1 MRVTPIDT
9 RTSAV
14 LDLMRW
20 VAALVVVLTHVNDQ
34 VFLSMAET
42 PAESRTLAFMAWKL
56 ISASGNEAV
65 IVFFVISGYLVGG
78 AALAEFLRDGDIKL
92 SNYLLRR
99 CARLYTVLVPALV
112 IGAVLDIAGS
122 QLSGGGHV
130 YAERLHHLTLAG
142 FLGNLVYLQNIIVET
157 FGTNDALWSLTNE
170 FFYYLMCGVFLYALS
185 KNRRPLQRL
194 GLLALLGAIS
204 WLVFP
209 KILLFGTLWLL
220 GMALRVLPLRRT
232 LPIALAVGQFL
243 LVLVVIRVF
252 FEWEWRDTLAAH
264 YLVSLGAAVSCALL
278 IASLQARASNDSRA
292 LPRLVRHPFNRFA
305 ADFSYT
311 LYATH
316 FPFIMFVIA
325 VSETLFGRG
334 WRSAYTG
341 GWELGLVLM
350 LILAVMVYAWL
361 MFLAFESR
369 TRLVYL
375 WLRSLRDSLR
385 VMLRPVRRDGA
396 PPGGPTRPAVQAA
409 GTIPQIGSGADAP

>member
-1 MRVTPIDT
+1 MRVTPIDE

-14 LDLMRW
+14 LDVMRW
-20 VAALVVVLTHVNDQ
+20 VAALVVVLTHINDQ

-42 PAESRTLAFMAWKL
+42 PEESRTLAFMAWKL

-92 SNYLLRR
+92 SNYMLKR
-99 CARLYTVLVPALV
+99 CARLYTVLIPALV
-112 IGAVLDIAGS
+112 IGATLDIVGS
-122 QLSGGGHV
+122 QLSGGESV
-130 YAERLHHLTLAG
+130 YADRLHHLTVAG
-142 FLGNLVYLQNIIVET
+142 FLGNLFYLQNIFVET

-170 FFYYLMCGVFLYALS
+170 FFYYVMCGVFLYALS

-194 GLLALLGAIS
+194 GLFTLLGGIA
-204 WLVFP
+204 WLIFP

-232 LPIALAVGQFL
+232 LPIVVSAGQFL
-243 LVLVVIRVF
+243 ITLLVIRVF

-264 YLVSLGAAVSCALL
+264 YMVSLAAAVSFSLL
-278 IASLQARASNDSRA
+278 VASLQARPSNDSRA
-292 LPRLVRHPFNRFA
+292 LPWLVRHPFNKFA

-316 FPFIMFVIA
+316 FPFIMFVLA
-325 VSETLFGRG
+325 VSESLFGWG
-334 WRSAYTG
+334 WRSAYTS
-341 GWELGLVLM
+341 GWELGIVLL
-350 LILAVMVYAWL
+350 LIVAVMVYAWL

-369 TRLVYL
+369 TRTVYE
-375 WLRSLRDSLR
+375 WLRSLRDSLQAQ
-385 VMLRPVRRDGA
+385 LRQRLARRNDEPLGQ
-396 PPGGPTRPAVQAA
+396 VNE
-409 GTIPQIGSGADAP
+409 I

>member
-1 MRVTPIDT
+1 MRVTPIDE

-14 LDLMRW
+14 LDIMRW
-20 VAALVVVLTHVNDQ
+20 VAALVVVLTHINDQ

-42 PAESRTLAFMAWKL
+42 PEESRTLAFMAWKL

-92 SNYLLRR
+92 SNYMLKR
-99 CARLYTVLVPALV
+99 CARLYTVLIPALV
-112 IGAVLDIAGS
+112 IGATLDIVGS
-122 QLSGGGHV
+122 QLSGGESV
-130 YAERLHHLTLAG
+130 YADRLHHLTVAG
-142 FLGNLVYLQNIIVET
+142 FLGNLFYLQNIFVET

-170 FFYYLMCGVFLYALS
+170 FFYYVMCGVFLYALS

-194 GLLALLGAIS
+194 GLFTLLGGIA
-204 WLVFP
+204 WLIFP

-232 LPIALAVGQFL
+232 LPIVVSAGQFL
-243 LVLVVIRVF
+243 ITLLVIRVF

-264 YLVSLGAAVSCALL
+264 YMVSLAAAVSFSLL
-278 IASLQARASNDSRA
+278 VASLQARPSNDSHA
-292 LPRLVRHPFNRFA
+292 LPRLVRHPFNKFA

-316 FPFIMFVIA
+316 FPFIMFVLA
-325 VSETLFGRG
+325 VSESLFGWG
-334 WRSAYTG
+334 WRSAYTS
-341 GWELGLVLM
+341 GWELGIVLL
-350 LILAVMVYAWL
+350 LIVAVMVYAWL

-369 TRLVYL
+369 TRTVYE
-375 WLRSLRDSLR
+375 WLRSLRDRLQAQLR
-385 VMLRPVRRDGA
+385 QRLARRNDEPLGQ
-396 PPGGPTRPAVQAA
+396 VNE
-409 GTIPQIGSGADAP
+409 I

>member
-1 MRVTPIDT
+1 MRVTPIDE

-14 LDLMRW
+14 LDVMRW

-42 PAESRTLAFMAWKL
+42 PEESRTLTFMAWKL

-92 SNYLLRR
+92 SNYMLRR
-99 CARLYTVLVPALV
+99 CARLYTVLIPALV
-112 IGAVLDIAGS
+112 IGATLDIVGS
-122 QLSGGGHV
+122 QLSGGETV
-130 YAERLHHLTLAG
+130 YADRLHHLTLAG
-142 FLGNLVYLQNIIVET
+142 FLGNLFYLQNIFVET

-170 FFYYLMCGVFLYALS
+170 FFYYVMCGVFLYALS

-194 GLLALLGAIS
+194 GLFALLGGIS
-204 WLVFP
+204 WLIFP

-232 LPIALAVGQFL
+232 LPIAAAAGQFL
-243 LVLVVIRVF
+243 ITLLVIRVF
-252 FEWEWRDTLAAH
+252 FEWEWRDTLTAH
-264 YLVSLGAAVSCALL
+264 YMVSLAAAVSFSLL
-278 IASLQARASNDSRA
+278 VASLQARPSNDSRA
-292 LPRLVRHPFNRFA
+292 LPGLVRHPFNKFA

-316 FPFIMFVIA
+316 FPFIMFVLA
-325 VSETLFGRG
+325 VSETLFGWG

-341 GWELGLVLM
+341 GWELGMVVL
-350 LILAVMVYAWL
+350 LIVSVMVYAWL

-369 TRLVYL
+369 TRTVYEWIRSARNNL
-375 WLRSLRDSLR
+375 QARLRSASRNSEPLGQ
-385 VMLRPVRRDGA
+385 VNE
-396 PPGGPTRPAVQAA
+396 
-409 GTIPQIGSGADAP
+409 I